1 MNPLKKR
8 IAEFLLLV
16 IFFSGLIT
24 FAYSQKPKEC
34 PSNTN
39 WMDER
44 SLTEICNVPDC
55 YEAMGRINKTLSFT
69 LMILIA
75 YFAGLRSKGRLT
87 LEAALFR
94 VGVYLTF
101 MGVIIASELS
111 KVPDRSCLTF
121 KPLAYVTAIMGSFF
135 VAWFHGT

>member
-1 MNPLKKR
+1 MNAALLRYAMSPTVMRLW
-8 IAEFLLLV
+8 AE
-16 IFFSGLIT
+16 
-24 FAYSQKPKEC
+24 
-34 PSNTN
+34 
-39 WMDER
+39 
-44 SLTEICNVPDC
+44 LT
-55 YEAMGRINKTLSFT
+55 
-69 LMILIA
+69 MILIA

-111 KVPDRSCLTF
+111 KVPDESCLTF

-135 VAWFHGT
+135 VAWFHET